1 MDAQSFRRFRDRA
14 AKAPSAE
21 AVRAL
26 AAHCAKGTSAADD
39 RLALAAAL
47 THAAFAAPE
56 RLVEIYDAAAH
67 GWRGADVQGP
77 AIPFADH
84 APAPISEALWTEVS
98 AVFDVNTAPVSPGD
112 VTTRTAA
119 LAAFLDEGL
128 TQRMAAAAAAYPGV
142 AEAASH
148 GAPPRFTLA
157 ALAACPTDSLGGAFH
172 NLIVDNNFDLEVLDR
187 DALGLADLPAPLDY
201 LNARILQCHDLW
213 HIVAGYRTTALH
225 EVGVSGFQLAQFGH
239 GYSAIF
245 LAVTAARTAIEPGLF
260 GLIMDVTLDA
270 WRHGRQTPALVGV
283 DWPGVWTGTI
293 EEVRARLGVEPFASP
308 HPADLF
314 EQLKAA

>member
-1 MDAQSFRRFRDRA
+1 MDAQSFRRFRDLA
-14 AKAPSAE
+14 AKAHPAE
-21 AVRAL
+21 AVRAI
-26 AAHCAKGTSAADD
+26 AGRCANGAGTADD

-67 GWRGADVQGP
+67 GWRGAEAPGP
-77 AIPFADH
+77 AITFADR
-84 APAPISEALWTEVS
+84 APAPISDALWTEV
-98 AVFDVNTAPVSPGD
+98 ATILDVSTAPVSPGD
-112 VTTRTAA
+112 ITTRTAA
-119 LAAFLDEGL
+119 LAAFLNESL
-128 TQRMAAAAAAYPGV
+128 ESRMAAAADAYPGV
-142 AEAASH
+142 SEAAAN
-148 GAPPRFTLA
+148 GPPPRFTLT
-157 ALAACPTDSLGGAFH
+157 ALAACPKGSLGRTFH
-172 NLIVDNNFDLEVLDR
+172 DLIVDNNFDLEVLDR
-187 DALGLADLPAPLDY
+187 DQLGLADLPAPLDY

-225 EVGVSGFQLAQFGH
+225 EVGISGFQAAQFGH

-245 LAVTAARTAIEPGLF
+245 LAVTAARTAAEPGVF

-270 WRHGRQTPALVGV
+270 WRHGRETPALVAV
-283 DWPGVWTGTI
+283 DWPGVWAGTV
-293 EEVRARLGVEPFASP
+293 EEVRARLGVTAFASP